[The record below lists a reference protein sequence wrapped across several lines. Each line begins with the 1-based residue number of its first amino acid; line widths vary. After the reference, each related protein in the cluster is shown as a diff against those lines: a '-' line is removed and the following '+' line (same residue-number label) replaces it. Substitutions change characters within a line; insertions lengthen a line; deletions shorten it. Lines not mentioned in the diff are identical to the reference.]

1 MLKIIISI
9 LCLAVLIGGGIGLF
23 HLYRVSERNK
33 VEMKPYEEMSV
44 TYRNHLGKT
53 LVIYYSL
60 TGHTEAIAKEIAT
73 QTKGD
78 LFRIETQKPI
88 KRYPWFY
95 LILKRQLMTQNYPE
109 IKQVFP
115 DLTAYDTIFVG
126 SPVWWYTVS
135 TPMRSFLKQFDFKG
149 RSIIPFSTQGS
160 NYGTFFDEFK
170 DMAQNADVQSGESFN
185 NLDSQYDSAVRK
197 KVIHWLNQIKK

>member
-53 LVIYYSL
+53 LVVYYSL

-160 NYGTFFDEFK
+160 NYGTFFDDFK

>member
-60 TGHTEAIAKEIAT
+60 MGHTEAIAKEIAT

-160 NYGTFFDEFK
+160 NYGTFFDDFK